1 MEDGD
6 GCDGDVV
13 VRIILVVTAFKGDG
27 SGGDGYGC
35 NVMMMVILMNVM

>member
-13 VRIILVVTAFKGDG
+13 VRIILVVTAF
-27 SGGDGYGC
+27 GGDGYGC
-35 NVMMMVILMNVM
+35 NVMMMVILMNVI